1 MKKTLLAATL
11 LLTSSVSAFAQVPD
25 ASGWKVGDEIT
36 EQAGLGNPSFLNNP
50 ADYWTLDREEGV
62 GNPTITGGLFEM
74 FNGANV
80 DLYQYI
86 QLPAGVYKVEAQA
99 YYRYGTGWAE
109 DPDAFGTPNWVD
121 NAILYAS
128 AGTYSIEDNVFTA
141 TRTFSTPVMPRLF
154 DASEERL
161 FEDTDYTLK
170 EDGSK
175 QFAAGWDMSDNNTKH
190 GWAPASIP
198 GALVYF
204 AEGKYAPYN
213 DGRGVKYNTV
223 TFYIEEESYIKI
235 GVSKMATKDQDA
247 VMATNFK
254 LYYMGEADEMAELIA
269 LQEEVAIYYN
279 KVQDLISKY
288 EEDGGMIYTLLS
300 DGIMEFE
307 DEYGSIE
314 GLESKE
320 QCNAAMAWLENF
332 YNQAVA
338 AQESVD
344 NLANLIPSMESLY
357 NSTDYAGKAAFGEI
371 IQSAKN
377 CLDPDYEMADDE
389 GFETFVK
396 AFEDL
401 QAGRLAYLMSQEKV
415 NGAWDFSVV
424 IANRFFTNEEN
435 NPVWS
440 EETNFWEYRQ
450 ELKDAHPDF
459 FNAMEFDGNNETQK
473 ASRTELSG
481 DVVLNSSDDTVP
493 FKWYKT
499 GSGGPG
505 WEVYYDH
512 KMTSCKSWA
521 VTPTSGISII
531 GQYLT
536 GLPNGYYSLTG
547 MAEAWTN
554 EGVEASDNHF
564 IIRSN
569 DDYSRSE
576 RAEPR
581 AWWNGNT
588 KDSWNTLSTV
598 LIEVKDGE
606 LWVEASVNG
615 FYSITGFQLFYY
627 GETPDFAS
635 QIAPSLEA
643 AKDNVATLTWSGD
656 IAAANALLAK
666 IPESIDSSEAYQ
678 AAMEAI
684 AEVNDYVTKAN
695 AAIAAMPFE
704 KYNTLLAAQAEGS
717 TEATI
722 VETALLYLFG
732 IEEQPNA
739 SYTDAIAAAED
750 YAAYERYLNFRAS
763 MGNRINDPALAPYIA
778 EQNEYLVANYAN
790 AAKIAQ
796 FERALAVPYNMAVF
810 GELGAADASEANPV
824 NITSL
829 IINPTFEKENGDND
843 PSTGWTGIR
852 EDGTSISPSI
862 NEYGRGNAE
871 IWNASAFTLSQK
883 ISNLPAGTY
892 ELRVKAVYRDGYGV
906 DANQVRN
913 YRDAGGEEFW
923 ANHNAELFMKTN
935 DENDQF
941 SYIKAAMVMCGTEN
955 SFTEVVTAWG
965 TEEEELGNGEVSIY
979 KYPTKIQTLAPEGEG
994 ETQPDVTY
1002 EHKKDGD
1009 YPFDV
1014 RTEVDG
1020 EILHFPASMYGFYS
1034 WCVNNP
1040 EAVTNKVQI
1049 EINRGETLEIGIRK
1063 VAAIGGDWVIMDDF
1077 ELFYLSGDKFK
1088 EEVVDIDE
1096 VAADADEDAPIY
1108 NVAGQIVDKSY
1119 KGIVIQN
1126 GVKFINK

>member
-36 EQAGLGNPSFLNNP
+36 EQVGFGNPSFLNEP
-50 ADYWTLDREEGV
+50 ADYWTLDREEGK
-62 GNPTITGGLFEM
+62 GNPTITGGCAEM
-74 FNGANV
+74 YDGASV

-86 QLPAGVYKVEAQA
+86 QLPAGMYKVECQG
-99 YYRYGTGWAE
+99 YYRCGTSWDD
-109 DPDAFGTPNWVD
+109 DPNSFGDDARWQD
-121 NAILYAS
+121 NALLYAS
-128 AGTYSIEDNVFTA
+128 NGTYDIDNNVFTA
-141 TRTFSTPVMPRLF
+141 NRTFKSPLMPRLF
-154 DASEERL
+154 ENAQEQLYVGPKDGEE
-161 FEDTDYTLK
+161 
-170 EDGSK
+170 GWP
-175 QFAAGWDMSDNNTKH
+175 GWDMSDGDYGEK
-190 GWAPASIP
+190 GWAPTSIP
-198 GALVYF
+198 GSLVWFDAGFY
-204 AEGKYAPYN
+204 KPY
-213 DGRGVKYNTV
+213 DDERGTKYNTT
-223 TFYIEEESYIKI
+223 TFFLTEDGYAKI
-235 GVSKMATKDQDA
+235 GVSKMEARSADCFM
-247 VMATNFK
+247 VTNFK
-254 LYYMGEADEMAELIA
+254 IYYMGEADEAAELMA
-269 LQEEVAIYYN
+269 LQTEVSEYYN
-279 KVQDLISKY
+279 KVQDIMDSY
-288 EEDGGMIYTLLS
+288 EGGMIYTLIS
-300 DGIMEFE
+300 DALFDFD

-314 GLESKE
+314 SMDKD
-320 QCNAAMAWLENF
+320 QCNAAKAYLEDF
-332 YNQAVA
+332 HNQVLA
-338 AQESVD
+338 AQDAVSSLEK
-344 NLANLIPSMESLY
+344 LIPSMESLY

-459 FNAMEFDGNNETQK
+459 FNAMEFDGNNEAMK

-481 DVVLNSSDDTVP
+481 DVVLSSSDDTVP

-521 VTPTSGISII
+521 VTPTSGVSII

-588 KDSWNTLSTV
+588 KDSWNTLSTDM
-598 LIEVKDGE
+598 IEVKDGE

-643 AKDNVATLTWSGD
+643 AKNNVATLTWSGD

-684 AEVNDYVTKAN
+684 AEVNAYVTKAN

-722 VETALLYLFG
+722 VETALLYSFG

-778 EQNEYLVANYAN
+778 EQNEYLVVNYAN

-810 GELGAADASEANPV
+810 GELGAANASEANPV

-852 EDGTSISPSI
+852 EDGTSISPSV
-862 NEYGRGNAE
+862 NEYGRGDAE

-1002 EHKKDGD
+1002 EHKKDGE

-1020 EILHFPASMYGFYS
+1020 EVLYFPASMYGFYS

-1063 VAAIGGDWVIMDDF
+1063 TKAIAGDWVIMDDF

-1096 VAADADEDAPIY
+1096 VAADADADAPIY
-1108 NVAGQIVDKSY
+1108 NAAGQIVDKSY